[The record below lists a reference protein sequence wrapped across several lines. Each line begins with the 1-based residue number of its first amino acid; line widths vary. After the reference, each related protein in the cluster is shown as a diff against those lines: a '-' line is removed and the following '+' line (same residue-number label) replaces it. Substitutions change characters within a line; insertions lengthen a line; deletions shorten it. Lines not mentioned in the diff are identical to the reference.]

1 MLYSETI
8 KARMLRRMVGP
19 AAVSANVLAR
29 ETGISQS
36 TLSKWLRQAGSV
48 RWMAEKDKPPKSD
61 PQESTK
67 PARRSQDRSTEEKL
81 RALVDTGGLDEGG
94 LGEYLRRHGLHRE
107 LLEQWRA
114 DAQEA
119 LEGPRAKRR
128 RSAAEGK
135 RIKELER
142 ELRKKEKALAETAA
156 LLVLRKKL
164 NALWGDG
171 DDDTDEKNEP

>member
-1 MLYSETI
+1 MVYRDTI
-8 KARMLRRMVGP
+8 RARMVRRMVGP
-19 AAVSANVLAR
+19 GGLSANALAR

-36 TLSKWLRQAGSV
+36 ALSKWFREAGKD
-48 RWMAEKDKPPKSD
+48 RRMAEKDDQPGDRPTRPPKR
-61 PQESTK
+61 PQWS
-67 PARRSQDRSTEEKL
+67 AEEKF
-81 RALVDTGGLDEGG
+81 RAVVETSGLEGEA
-94 LGEYLRRHGLHRE
+94 LGEYLRGSGLHRE
-107 LLEQWRA
+107 QLDQWRA
-114 DAQEA
+114 DAKEG
-119 LEGPRAKRR
+119 LEGSRARR
-128 RSAAEGK
+128 RRTAAESK

>member
-1 MLYSETI
+1 MACTRNCWSSGGQT
-8 KARMLRRMVGP
+8 RR
-19 AAVSANVLAR
+19 R
-29 ETGISQS
+29 
-36 TLSKWLRQAGSV
+36 
-48 RWMAEKDKPPKSD
+48 RWKV
-61 PQESTK
+61 QERN
-67 PARRSQDRSTEEKL
+67 A
-81 RALVDTGGLDEGG
+81 
-94 LGEYLRRHGLHRE
+94 
-107 LLEQWRA
+107 
-114 DAQEA
+114 
-119 LEGPRAKRR
+119 R